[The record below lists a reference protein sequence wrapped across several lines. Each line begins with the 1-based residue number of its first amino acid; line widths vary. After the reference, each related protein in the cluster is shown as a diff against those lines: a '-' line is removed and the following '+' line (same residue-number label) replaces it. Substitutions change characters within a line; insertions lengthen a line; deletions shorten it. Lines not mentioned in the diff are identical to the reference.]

1 MKIQNIW
8 MNFIK
13 IFQKKNNKMMK
24 KQILT
29 IIKMLIIRKFIKN
42 RIKNYINNKMP
53 INKKFYQYISI
64 KKTNLV
70 KNKEQLQGNN
80 ESNNCVKKVF
90 IRKKI
95 NYYKMKKNTAN
106 LSLSEII
113 IDISLV
119 TYLNEIIIKKLE

>member
-53 INKKFYQYISI
+53 TNKKFYQYISI

-119 TYLNEIIIKKLE
+119 TYLNEIIIKKLK